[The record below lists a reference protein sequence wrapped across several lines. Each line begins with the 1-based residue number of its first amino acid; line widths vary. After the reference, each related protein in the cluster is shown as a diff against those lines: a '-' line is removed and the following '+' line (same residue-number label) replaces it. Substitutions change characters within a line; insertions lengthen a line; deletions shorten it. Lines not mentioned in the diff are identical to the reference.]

1 MSEVATPIFV
11 SSGAF
16 KSRSVAEIVGMAL
29 AGGLR
34 HIELGSGTDWAPDV
48 LQPVRKTAGRM
59 IQYLVHNYFPPH
71 ETPFVLNLAAA
82 DEAVLARS
90 REHCRLAIELSVEV
104 GAPFFSVHAGF
115 AFAAKPDDLGKNLTG
130 VQRFSLERAHQTFVE
145 SLRELCAFAS
155 NRGMRVVVEN
165 NVIAPFNL
173 VGGMNRLGLC
183 ATAEDIRL
191 THADVGSPN
200 LGFLIDVG
208 HLKVTANA
216 LGFDRE
222 MFLDKV
228 GPHVTAFHLSDNDGM
243 ADQNLPF
250 GDDAWF
256 LPVLADFPDVTVV
269 LEAYQLELDQIRNC
283 CKVIDRARSRV
294 KTV

>member
-1 MSEVATPIFV
+1 MSEVAIPIFV

-34 HIELGSGTDWAPDV
+34 HIELGSGTDWDPAV
-48 LQPVRKTAGRM
+48 LQPVRKTAGQT
-59 IQYLVHNYFPPH
+59 IQYLVHNYFPPY

-90 REHCRLAIELSVEV
+90 REHCKLAIELSAELH
-104 GAPFFSVHAGF
+104 APFFSVHAGF
-115 AFAAKPDDLGKNLTG
+115 AFSAQPDELGKNLTG
-130 VQRFSLERAHQTFVE
+130 VQRFPLERAHQTFVE
-145 SLRELCAFAS
+145 SLRSLCLFGDD
-155 NRGMRVVVEN
+155 RGVRVVVEN

-183 ATAEDIRL
+183 ATAEDILL
-191 THADVGSPN
+191 TQAEVGSPN

-222 MFLDKV
+222 AFLDKV
-228 GPHVTAFHLSDNDGM
+228 GPHVAAFHLSDNDGI
-243 ADQNLPF
+243 ADRNLPF

-256 LPVLADFPDVTVV
+256 LPRLADFPQATLV

-283 CKVIDRARSRV
+283 CQVIDRARSRV